1 MVRAAVLA
9 PIASLTIACGA
20 ATPSTGLPPLEI
32 AIDEVRPG
40 AEQSADA
47 DEIRRS
53 VTMRAEVD
61 HSDLPPAVREG
72 EPEPGAWPRVVVQN
86 DTPYGMVVWVSGPCA
101 RTLALPAMSQNEAE
115 ICAGEYQLAAQLSR
129 ENVLP
134 LVGEGASFDDGFRY
148 TFTFYVR
155 GDRRVRRRR
164 Q

>member
-1 MVRAAVLA
+1 M
-9 PIASLTIACGA
+9 PDA
-20 ATPSTGLPPLEI
+20 ATLPPLEV
-32 AIDEVRPG
+32 AVDEVRPE
-40 AEQSADA
+40 AEHAADA
-47 DEIRRS
+47 DDIRRS
-53 VTMRAEVD
+53 VAMRAEVD
-61 HSDLPPAVREG
+61 HSALPPAVREG

-115 ICAGEYQLAAQLSR
+115 LCAGDYQVAAQLSR
-129 ENVLP
+129 DNVLP

-164 Q
+164 P